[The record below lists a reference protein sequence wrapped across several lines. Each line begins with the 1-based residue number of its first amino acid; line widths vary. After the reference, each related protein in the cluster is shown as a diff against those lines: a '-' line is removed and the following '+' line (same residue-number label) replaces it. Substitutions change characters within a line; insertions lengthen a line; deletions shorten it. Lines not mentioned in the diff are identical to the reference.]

1 MMKLKI
7 IQRDNFAF
15 IKFIIEKHPPKKM
28 INLEIS
34 IEYQQRENQIN
45 LINVLC
51 DKYNQTNYSRNVY
64 DEKLNM

>member
-1 MMKLKI
+1 
-7 IQRDNFAF
+7 
-15 IKFIIEKHPPKKM
+15 M

-51 DKYNQTNYSRNVY
+51 DKYNQTNYSRNTY
-64 DEKLNM
+64 DEKVNM

>member
-34 IEYQQRENQIN
+34 IEYQ
-45 LINVLC
+45 
-51 DKYNQTNYSRNVY
+51 
-64 DEKLNM
+64 